1 LQALAPDG
9 HAVAHRR
16 AVIADVVEI
25 LGHGI
30 DMDVAGRSPS
40 RWATRVGMKR
50 GCRPQGLRPARS
62 WRVTAASNSKLT
74 ASCAAAAPAS
84 GAENSAAEVM
94 MKWRR
99 VSMGSGSSR

>member
-1 LQALAPDG
+1 
-9 HAVAHRR
+9 
-16 AVIADVVEI
+16 
-25 LGHGI
+25 
-30 DMDVAGRSPS
+30 MDVAGRSPS

-62 WRVTAASNSKLT
+62 WRVTDASNSKDT